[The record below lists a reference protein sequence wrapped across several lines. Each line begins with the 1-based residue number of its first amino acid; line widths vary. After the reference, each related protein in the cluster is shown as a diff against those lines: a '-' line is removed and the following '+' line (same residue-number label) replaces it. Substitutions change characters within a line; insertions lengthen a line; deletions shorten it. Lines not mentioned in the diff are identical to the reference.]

1 MIIALGNDHIVT
13 DVKIQISN
21 YLKAHG
27 HKVIDVGTYDNTR
40 THYPI
45 YGLEVANLVRDKKAD
60 LGVVLCGTG
69 VGISTAADKN
79 KDIRAALVNTVTAS
93 KYAREHLNANVI
105 GFGGAVVGEHLA
117 EEIVGAFINTEFKN
131 EPEDIKIVDKINA
144 LEKDNPEQHDNPDFF
159 DKELELWDKGY
170 YHD

>member
-13 DVKIQISN
+13 DVKIKIADF
-21 YLKAHG
+21 LKAQG
-27 HKVIDVGTYDNTR
+27 HEVIDVGTYDNTR

-45 YGLEVANLVRDKKAD
+45 YGLKVADLVRNQEAD

-79 KDIRAALVNTVTAS
+79 TGIRAALVSDVVAA
-93 KYAREHLNANVI
+93 KYAKEQLNANVI
-105 GFGGAVVGEHLA
+105 GFGGAVVGQHVA
-117 EEIVGAFINTEFKN
+117 QEIVAAFLAAKYQPTPEN
-131 EPEDIKIVDKINA
+131 EALIAKIQG
-144 LEKDNPEQHDNPDFF
+144 LEKDNPAQHNNPDFF
-159 DKELELWDKGY
+159 KKELQLWDEGY

>member
-13 DVKIQISN
+13 NIKIQISDM
-21 YLKAHG
+21 LKSMG
-27 HKVIDVGTYDNTR
+27 HEVIDVGTYDNTR

-45 YGLEVANLVRDKKAD
+45 YGLQVADLVRDGKAD

-79 KDIRAALVNTVTAS
+79 VGIRAALVSDIVTA
-93 KYAREHLNANVI
+93 KYAKEELNANVI
-105 GFGGAVVGEHLA
+105 GFGGATVGEHLA
-117 EEIVGAFINTEFKN
+117 EDIVKTFLEAKYQPTEKYQAL
-131 EPEDIKIVDKINA
+131 IKKIDA
-144 LEKDNPEQHDNPDFF
+144 LEEDNEDQHDNPHFF
-159 DKELELWDKGY
+159 DHEMQLWSEGY

>member
-13 DVKIQISN
+13 DVKIKISDF
-21 YLKAHG
+21 LKSKG
-27 HKVIDVGTYDNTR
+27 HEVIDVGTHDNTR

-45 YGLEVANLVRDKKAD
+45 YGLKVADLVRDGVAD

-79 KDIRAALVNTVTAS
+79 PEIRAALVSDPVTS
-93 KYAREHLNANVI
+93 RYVKKELNANII

-117 EEIVGAFINTEFKN
+117 QEIVEVFIETEYNPTSEN
-131 EPEDIKIVDKINA
+131 EVLISKIAA
-144 LEKDNPEQHDNPDFF
+144 LEEDNPEQHNNPHFF
-159 DKELELWDKGY
+159 DKELKLWDEGY

>member
-13 DVKIQISN
+13 DVKIRISDF
-21 YLKAHG
+21 LKEKG
-27 HKVIDVGTYDNTR
+27 HEVIDVGTYDNTR

-45 YGLEVANLVRDKKAD
+45 YGLKVADLVRNKQAD

-79 KDIRAALVNTVTAS
+79 TGIRAALVSDVLAA
-93 KYAREHLNANVI
+93 KYAKEQLNANVI
-105 GFGGAVVGEHLA
+105 GFGGAVVGQHVA
-117 EEIVGAFINTEFKN
+117 QEIVAAFLDATYQPTEQNQAILKKM
-131 EPEDIKIVDKINA
+131 EA
-144 LEKDNPEQHDNPDFF
+144 LEKDNPKQHNNSDFF
-159 DKELELWDKGY
+159 KKELQLWDEGY